1 MSGHWRPRCPL
12 PRASRRQLALPASWT
27 PLCPAG
33 SQGGTHP
40 APLLQPLG
48 TPSVRSTLALDGRIV
63 PLSSLRALGRSRH
76 KVPSSPRP
84 HLLASARQSV
94 VLGTG
99 GHVAAPGLPSGGS
112 GPCPTSPVGGQGLLR
127 PAKDGDT
134 GHPQYR
140 APPLRSPFGVALG
153 AVWVWGFRRALAV
166 RMVWGLR
173 TVHFG
178 VLPSGRCHARTRWGC
193 NPHAPFCGDARGAR
207 WGRGARGHCPCSSV
221 PPRGSGPPQHAPGAW
236 GKTSASCTSGPQGA
250 LRTAVPGCWEDGHP
264 ARGPAITSAL
274 SWLHDERQWLS
285 VSPRKGPLS
294 LPVPLGA
301 EIKCPPLH
309 GPGHP
314 VRVGRGLPAGDT
326 GTAWAGCHSPGRA
339 SPRQP
344 GGWAK
349 RPWNEV
355 VAEAGSWDKGR
366 VLWDVPLE
374 DRSCVTQRL

>member
-1 MSGHWRPRCPL
+1 MPSRPLLKCQSLGGLGVPT
-12 PRASRRQLALPASWT
+12 QLLEPSARTTQLPAPPSSRQCQDWVGGEDQ
-27 PLCPAG
+27 PLSG
-33 SQGGTHP
+33 DQS
-40 APLLQPLG
+40 LVLQPLG
-48 TPSVRSTLALDGRIV
+48 TPSVRSTLALDGPIV

-76 KVPSSPRP
+76 KVPLSPRP

-99 GHVAAPGLPSGGS
+99 GHMAAPGLPSGRS

-134 GHPQYR
+134 GHPQSR

-207 WGRGARGHCPCSSV
+207 WGRGACGHCSCSSV

-236 GKTSASCTSGPQGA
+236 GKTSASCTSGPQGGSA
-250 LRTAVPGCWEDGHP
+250 HRSPG
-264 ARGPAITSAL
+264 L
-274 SWLHDERQWLS
+274 
-285 VSPRKGPLS
+285 
-294 LPVPLGA
+294 LGGR
-301 EIKCPPLH
+301 PP
-309 GPGHP
+309 GPGSSHHLCP
-314 VRVGRGLPAGDT
+314 ELA
-326 GTAWAGCHSPGRA
+326 A
-339 SPRQP
+339 
-344 GGWAK
+344 
-349 RPWNEV
+349 
-355 VAEAGSWDKGR
+355 
-366 VLWDVPLE
+366 
-374 DRSCVTQRL
+374 

>member
-1 MSGHWRPRCPL
+1 MGFQKGPGRPHGLGASDCPRWGSAQREVPRTHSVTRAAHAGGGGHAGTVPAAPCRPGGPALHSTRRAPGVRRL
-12 PRASRRQLALPASWT
+12 P
-27 PLCPAG
+27 
-33 SQGGTHP
+33 P
-40 APLLQPLG
+40 APQG
-48 TPSVRSTLALDGRIV
+48 
-63 PLSSLRALGRSRH
+63 
-76 KVPSSPRP
+76 PR
-84 HLLASARQSV
+84 
-94 VLGTG
+94 
-99 GHVAAPGLPSGGS
+99 
-112 GPCPTSPVGGQGLLR
+112 
-127 PAKDGDT
+127 
-134 GHPQYR
+134 
-140 APPLRSPFGVALG
+140 
-153 AVWVWGFRRALAV
+153 
-166 RMVWGLR
+166 
-173 TVHFG
+173 
-178 VLPSGRCHARTRWGC
+178 
-193 NPHAPFCGDARGAR
+193 
-207 WGRGARGHCPCSSV
+207 
-221 PPRGSGPPQHAPGAW
+221 
-236 GKTSASCTSGPQGA
+236 GA

-264 ARGPAITSAL
+264 ARGPAIITSAL

-366 VLWDVPLE
+366 VLWDGPLE
-374 DRSCVTQRL
+374 DRSYVTQRL

>member
-1 MSGHWRPRCPL
+1 MCAPLSRWTARLSPCPPCAPSGAHGTKCPRVCVHTCWQAPGRAWCWGRAGTWPRQACPL
-12 PRASRRQLALPASWT
+12 AGLDRAPRPPWEARACSGQPKTVTRATRSPGRHLFALLLGWPWVRSGCGVSEGPWPSAWSGGFGLST
-27 PLCPAG
+27 LGFCPAG
-33 SQGGTHP
+33 GATH
-40 APLLQPLG
+40 
-48 TPSVRSTLALDGRIV
+48 AL
-63 PLSSLRALGRSRH
+63 
-76 KVPSSPRP
+76 
-84 HLLASARQSV
+84 
-94 VLGTG
+94 
-99 GHVAAPGLPSGGS
+99 
-112 GPCPTSPVGGQGLLR
+112 
-127 PAKDGDT
+127 
-134 GHPQYR
+134 
-140 APPLRSPFGVALG
+140 
-153 AVWVWGFRRALAV
+153 
-166 RMVWGLR
+166 
-173 TVHFG
+173 
-178 VLPSGRCHARTRWGC
+178 
-193 NPHAPFCGDARGAR
+193 GDARGAR

-264 ARGPAITSAL
+264 AWGPAITSAL

-314 VRVGRGLPAGDT
+314 IRVGRGLPAGDT

-366 VLWDVPLE
+366 VLWDGPLE
-374 DRSCVTQRL
+374 DRSYVTQRL